1 MSLSIAVIV
10 RENPFKTHRAAEALR
25 IALGLS
31 TGDNPL
37 TVVLL
42 NEAPVLLAEE
52 PQDLVD
58 ADILSKHL
66 PVIKE
71 LKIPFVVPR
80 GAKAKFALDSDFA
93 VREASPEEITA
104 LIKST
109 DRVLAF

>member
-1 MSLSIAVIV
+1 MSLSIAVVV

-37 TVVLL
+37 IVILL
-42 NEAPVLLAEE
+42 NKAPALLAEE
-52 PQDLVD
+52 PEDLVD

-66 PVIKE
+66 PVLKE
-71 LKIPFVVPR
+71 LKIPFLVPR
-80 GAKAKFALDSDFA
+80 GAEAAFTIDSEFA
-93 VREASPEEITA
+93 VREASPQEIA
-104 LIKST
+104 SLIESS